1 MISTVHVSKTT
12 STTAHAP
19 ELQPIGRMIAQEQ
32 PPSRSNPASPAKQR
46 SAACLTWCR
55 APRRI
60 AWHTQRSRT
69 GCASEYAWRAPV
81 NRWCSPAPTCSRPTD
96 CTSARRCPVVV
107 VHCSAAP
114 SPAHQAAHKLP
125 SAQPQRGPCAVCAG
139 GAEAHERG
147 DRNGCSQIKQRK
159 RRGPRSSHGPAHGA
173 VHGSSS

>member
-55 APRRI
+55 APLRI

-96 CTSARRCPVVV
+96 CTSARLQ
-107 VHCSAAP
+107 P
-114 SPAHQAAHKLP
+114 SSSCALQCG
-125 SAQPQRGPCAVCAG
+125 AQPGIPGGTPPALWSTATRALRGLRGWGRSARARRSRWAL
-139 GAEAHERG
+139 AE
-147 DRNGCSQIKQRK
+147 
-159 RRGPRSSHGPAHGA
+159 
-173 VHGSSS
+173 